1 MLNKNKIFT
10 VEELSYQI
18 KCLLEREDFSN
29 IWVQGEISNFKHHSS
44 GHIYFSMK
52 GGDAVLRCVM
62 FKENARNL
70 RFNPVDGMKVI
81 VKGDIRVYEKKGYY
95 QFYVNEM
102 KAGGMGEFY
111 IAFLKLKEKLKKGG
125 FFDEEYKKEIPSIP
139 EKIGV
144 ITSPTGAAIQD
155 IINVIRRRYPVKIV
169 LAPVHV
175 QGLQASEEIKR
186 AIEALNKR
194 EDIDVIILARGG
206 GSLEDLWAFNE
217 EKVAKAIFSSRIPII
232 SAIGHESD
240 YTISDFVADRRAP
253 TPSAAAEMVVPDRQ
267 ELMERLE
274 VMKKRMMT
282 AMENKI
288 SFYRGIVSALEE
300 RRAMR
305 VPLEMVERNYVALSE
320 MEGRLKKVM
329 MNYLERKKEYMNS
342 LFNILKTLSPISVL
356 QRGYTICMKE
366 NEKVI
371 GSINMIDVG
380 ETMKV
385 IFKDGEAKANVKE
398 RRKNGRFDI

>member
-95 QFYVNEM
+95 QFYVHEM

-111 IAFLKLKEKLKKGG
+111 IAFLKLKEKLKKEGL
-125 FFDEEYKKEIPSIP
+125 FDEKYKKKIPSIP

-155 IINVIRRRYPVKIV
+155 ITNVIRRRYPVKIV

-175 QGLQASEEIKR
+175 QGLQASEEIKK
-186 AIEALNKR
+186 AIEALNEQ

-217 EKVAKAIFSSRIPII
+217 EKVARAIFSSRIPII

-267 ELMERLE
+267 ELMERLK
-274 VMKKRMMT
+274 VMKNRMMA

-288 SFYRGIVSALEE
+288 SFYRSIISALEE

-305 VPLEMVERNYVALSE
+305 IPLEMVERGYVALSE
-320 MEGRLKKVM
+320 MGEELRKDM

-371 GSINMIDVG
+371 GSINMVDVG

-385 IFKDGEAKANVKE
+385 IFKDGEAKANVRE